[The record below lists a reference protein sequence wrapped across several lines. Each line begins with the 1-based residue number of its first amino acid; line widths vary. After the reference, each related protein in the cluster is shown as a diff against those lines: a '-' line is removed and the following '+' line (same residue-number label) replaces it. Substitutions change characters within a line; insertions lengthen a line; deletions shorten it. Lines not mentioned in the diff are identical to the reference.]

1 MDKYKRLASN
11 TMIFAIGT
19 FSSKLLSFFLTRLY
33 TEVLDRAQYGVT
45 DLIQQS
51 GNLLLPLVTLGIT
64 NAVVRFGL
72 DKGVKKQDV
81 FTTGL
86 LSLLAGMVLLLLISP
101 LLGMIDLLTEHIW
114 LLCLFVLMSSLR
126 SLCAQFVRAQNRVK
140 LFAIDGILS
149 TATTIL
155 FNVLFLVVL
164 KNTVFGG
171 VFGYIFSII
180 CSDALSV
187 VFLFVVAKLH
197 RYIRFRGIDLTQSRA
212 MLKYSIPLIPNTI
225 LWWITNVSDRYIVAE
240 VLGEGANGLYA
251 AAYKIPSLIML
262 VSGIF
267 MDAWQISAFTEK
279 EGRDRFYTKVMSTY
293 SALLFVM
300 ASGVILC
307 TRLVPHVLFAKEY
320 YEAWKY
326 IPLLVIAMVFT
337 CMVNFLGSIY
347 MVEKKSTRSLMTAAI
362 SAVVNIVLNFLWIP
376 RFGVNGA
383 AAATLVCYLLVFV
396 IRLWDTRRYI
406 RIQWDYIRLILCTVI
421 LIAQTAILLLEVPLW
436 IVWEVLLFGVVL
448 ALCGKGML
456 ESARRLLRR

>member
-11 TMIFAIGT
+11 TLIFAIGT
-19 FSSKLLSFFLTRLY
+19 FGSKLLSFFLTRLY
-33 TEVLDRAQYGVT
+33 TEVLDKSQYGIT

-72 DKGVKKQDV
+72 EKGVRKQDV

-86 LSLLAGMVLLLLISP
+86 MALFGGMILLLVCSP
-101 LLGMIDLLTEHIW
+101 LLGMINLLSGYVW
-114 LLCLFVLMSSLR
+114 LLCLFVFMSSLR
-126 SLCAQFVRAQNRVK
+126 SLCAQFVRAQSRVK
-140 LFAIDGILS
+140 LFAIDGIIS

-155 FNVLFLVVL
+155 FNIIYLVVL
-164 KNTVFGG
+164 DWG

-180 CSDALSV
+180 CSDALSAI
-187 VFLFVVAKLH
+187 FLFVTAKLQ
-197 RYIRFRGIDLTQSRA
+197 RYIRPRGLDLKQSKA
-212 MLKYSIPLIPNTI
+212 MLLYAIPLIPNTI
-225 LWWITNVSDRYIVAE
+225 LWWITNVSDRYIVAAIC
-240 VLGEGANGLYA
+240 GEAANGMYA

-262 VSGIF
+262 ASGIF
-267 MDAWQISAFTEK
+267 MDAWQISAFTE
-279 EGRDRFYTKVMSTY
+279 EEERDKFYSKVMSTY

-307 TRLVPHVLFAKEY
+307 TRLIPRFLFAEAY
-320 YEAWKY
+320 YEAWRY

-347 MVEKKSTRSLMTAAI
+347 MAEKKSARSLITAAI
-362 SAVVNIVLNFLWIP
+362 SAGVNVVLNIILIP

-383 AAATLVCYLLVFV
+383 AAATLACYLVVFV

-406 RIQWDYIRLILCTVI
+406 RIRWDYLRLVLCTV
-421 LIAQTAILLLEVPLW
+421 LLFVQTVILLLAVPMWVLW
-436 IVWEVLLFGVVL
+436 EAILFAVMIG
-448 ALCGKGML
+448 LCGKGML
-456 ESARRLLRR
+456 ESVRRLLRR

>member
-11 TMIFAIGT
+11 TLIFAIGT
-19 FSSKLLSFFLTRLY
+19 FGSKLLSFFLTRLY
-33 TEVLDRAQYGVT
+33 TEVLDKSQYGIT

-72 DKGVKKQDV
+72 EKGVRKEDV

-86 LSLLAGMVLLLLISP
+86 FSLFGGMMVLLLFSP
-101 LLGMIDLLTEHIW
+101 LLGAIKLLTDYVW
-114 LLCLFVLMSSLR
+114 LLCLFVFMSSLR
-126 SLCAQFVRAQNRVK
+126 SLCAQFVRAQSRVK
-140 LFAIDGILS
+140 LFAVDGIIS

-155 FNVLFLVVL
+155 FNIIYLVVL
-164 KNTVFGG
+164 DWG

-187 VFLFVVAKLH
+187 IFLFTVAKLQ
-197 RYIRFRGIDLTQSRA
+197 RYIRPRGLDRKLSKS
-212 MLKYSIPLIPNTI
+212 MLLYAIPLIPNTI
-225 LWWITNVSDRYIVAE
+225 LWWITNVSDRYIVAAIC
-240 VLGEGANGLYA
+240 GEAANGMYA

-262 VSGIF
+262 ASGIF
-267 MDAWQISAFTEK
+267 MDAWQISAFSEE
-279 EGRDRFYTKVMSTY
+279 EGRDRFYSKVMSTY
-293 SALLFVM
+293 SVLLFAM

-307 TRLVPHVLFAKEY
+307 TRLIPRFLFAEAY
-320 YEAWKY
+320 YDAWRY

-347 MVEKKSTRSLMTAAI
+347 MTEKKSARSLITAAI
-362 SAVVNIVLNFLWIP
+362 SAIINIILNILLIP

-383 AAATLVCYLLVFV
+383 AAATLACYLVVFV

-406 RIQWDYIRLILCTVI
+406 RIQWNYLRLIICTLLLFV
-421 LIAQTAILLLEVPLW
+421 QTVILLLEVLLW
-436 IVWEVLLFGVVL
+436 VLWEALLFAVML
-448 ALCGKGML
+448 ILCGKGIL
-456 ESARRLLRR
+456 ESVRRLLRR

>member
-11 TMIFAIGT
+11 TVIFAIGT

-33 TEVLDRAQYGVT
+33 TEVLSTAQYGVT
-45 DLIQQS
+45 DLIQQT

-72 DKGVKKQDV
+72 EKGVRKQDV

-86 LSLLAGMVLLLLISP
+86 LSLLAGMILLVLISP
-101 LLGMIDLLTEHIW
+101 LLSMINLLGEYIG
-114 LLCLFVLMSSLR
+114 LLCLFVFMSSLR
-126 SLCAQFVRAQNRVK
+126 SLCAQFVRAQSRVK
-140 LFAIDGILS
+140 LFAVDGILS
-149 TATTIL
+149 TATTIG

-164 KNTVFGG
+164 RDTAFGG

-187 VFLFVVAKLH
+187 IFLFTTAKLH
-197 RYIRFRGIDLTQSRA
+197 RYIRFRGINFNQARA

-225 LWWITNVSDRYIVAE
+225 LWWITNVSDRYIVAAI
-240 VLGEGANGLYA
+240 LGKSANGLYA

-267 MDAWQISAFTEK
+267 MDAWQISAFTEE

-293 SALLFVM
+293 SSLLFVM

-307 TRLVPHVLFAKEY
+307 TRWVPRVLFAQEY
-320 YEAWKY
+320 YEAWRY
-326 IPLLVIAMVFT
+326 IPLLVVAMAFT

-347 MVEKKSTRSLMTAAI
+347 MVEKKSVRSLMTAAL
-362 SAVVNIVLNFLWIP
+362 SAGVNIVLNLWWIP
-376 RFGVNGA
+376 KFGVNGA

-406 RIQWDYIRLILCTVI
+406 RIQWNYLRLIACTVI
-421 LIAQTAILLLEVPLW
+421 LLVQTVILLLEVPLW
-436 IVWEVLLFGVVL
+436 ILWETLLFGVIL
-448 ALCGKGML
+448 ILCGKGML
-456 ESARRLLRR
+456 ESAKRLLRR

>member
-1 MDKYKRLASN
+1 MDKYKRLVSN

-33 TEVLDRAQYGVT
+33 TEVLDKAQYGVT

-72 DKGVKKQDV
+72 DKGVRKSDV

-86 LSLLAGMVLLLLISP
+86 LSLLGGAVLLLLISP
-101 LLGMIDLLTEHIW
+101 LLGMVELLSGHIG
-114 LLCLFVLMSSLR
+114 LLCLFVLVSSLR

-149 TATTIL
+149 TVTTIL

-164 KNTVFGG
+164 RWG
-171 VFGYIFSII
+171 VFGYIFSIV

-187 VFLFVVAKLH
+187 VFLFVTAKLQ
-197 RYIRFRGIDLTQSRA
+197 RYVALRGVDFTQSRA
-212 MLKYSIPLIPNTI
+212 MLKYAVPLIPNTV
-225 LWWITNVSDRYIVAE
+225 LWWVTNVSDRYIVAA
-240 VLGEGANGLYA
+240 VCGEAANGMYA

-279 EGRDRFYTKVMSTY
+279 EGRDRFYSKVMSTY

-300 ASGVILC
+300 ASGIILC
-307 TRLVPHVLFAKEY
+307 TRFVPHILFAEKF
-320 YEAWKY
+320 YEAWRY
-326 IPLLVIAMVFT
+326 IPLLVVAMVFT

-347 MVEKKSTRSLMTAAI
+347 MVEKKSARSLFTAAL
-362 SAVVNIVLNFLWIP
+362 SAIVNVVLNVWWIP

-383 AAATLVCYLLVFV
+383 AAATLVCYLVVFGV
-396 IRLWDTRRYI
+396 RLWDTRRYI
-406 RIQWDYIRLILCTVI
+406 RIQWNYLRLIACTVI
-421 LIAQTAILLLEVPLW
+421 VLVQTVLLLLEVPLW
-436 IVWEVLLFGVVL
+436 LLWEVLLFGIVAVF
-448 ALCGKGML
+448 CGKEMW
-456 ESARRLLRR
+456 ESVVRVIRR